1 MKPREKFVSCG
12 PESLSDQELLAILIG
27 SGTAGLSA
35 HQIAAGLLDYTSGSL
50 ARIAAMSPGELCSV
64 KGIGQ
69 ATPSRSEPVSKSPAA
84 PPGKRTK
91 PP

>member
-35 HQIAAGLLDYTSGSL
+35 H
-50 ARIAAMSPGELCSV
+50 
-64 KGIGQ
+64 
-69 ATPSRSEPVSKSPAA
+69 
-84 PPGKRTK
+84 
-91 PP
+91 